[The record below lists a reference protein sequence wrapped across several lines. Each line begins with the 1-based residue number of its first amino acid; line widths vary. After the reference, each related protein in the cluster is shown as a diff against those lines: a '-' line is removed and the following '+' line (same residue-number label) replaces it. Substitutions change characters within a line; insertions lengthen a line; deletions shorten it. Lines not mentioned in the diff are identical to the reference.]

1 MKQNTQSIQDQRHLR
16 NLVASSDGI
25 AFVADG
31 AILPRKGGADDAPMD
46 VSQGAVPFQ
55 SPPSLRHEFTLPHHG
70 VVSGMLLPRGVTVI
84 VGGGYHGEETEKH
97 CGELGYTSFF
107 CHIGDSGDGCNCG
120 ELVWGAP

>member
-1 MKQNTQSIQDQRHLR
+1 M
-16 NLVASSDGI
+16 ASSDGI

-46 VSQGAVPFQ
+46 ISQGAVPFQ

-84 VGGGYHGEETEKH
+84 VGGGYHGKGNEENYGKLGCSSALLCDKH
-97 CGELGYTSFF
+97 SSGYDFSCGDILNGNARVCCRVEVY
-107 CHIGDSGDGCNCG
+107 
-120 ELVWGAP
+120 A